1 MRKKFL
7 MLFCCFILLLIFQAK
22 GWSAISSSGF
32 SITGAVKQPIRL
44 TPEDLAKFQTIPVRL
59 NEVDSGKNFHG
70 VFNYQGVPLRSLLE
84 LACIQKEENE
94 FAEPLDMAIVIR
106 NKVGKQVV
114 LSWGEIFHRNPAEI
128 IIAFDYSPIMP
139 HRPEGY
145 DKWSNLLERPVGFS
159 KLVLANDF
167 NTDRC
172 MEEITSMEV
181 VDLNPRLKQNKITDL
196 QSLSFTISGS
206 VKTPLVI
213 SDLTAYPREEVVIKD
228 IGAGKGYRG
237 LNKVSGVPLAKILE
251 IAGAPMDINT
261 VYLVSAPDGYRS
273 LLSFGE
279 LFLNPAGKRIL
290 IADQIDNQPL
300 EKNGKFKL
308 VLPDDLSSD
317 RTVKAVDNLEVIN
330 LKASPKVYIIS
341 VGCADTSLITLEA
354 LNYLNKTDA
363 VVCSEDIAERYAF
376 YIGHRPV
383 LFDPF
388 KMLKPKSDKD
398 GEVKKIS
405 HQEREKLKAQKV
417 DEAVRMIREMLDQG
431 KSVALLE
438 YGDPSVYGGFRG
450 INAAFADAE
459 KQYVPGVSA
468 FNAAN
473 ALIGKEM
480 ACKGSIVLS
489 SPWALKENPSL
500 IKSVAG
506 QGDTLAIFMG
516 LREVEDLIPLL
527 KKYYPGTAPVSF
539 AIRAGYSNSKR
550 LIKTTLDKALKA
562 AREENEGK
570 ESWLGMIYIGSCLE

>member
-1 MRKKFL
+1 
-7 MLFCCFILLLIFQAK
+7 LFCCLHSASHFSGE
-22 GWSAISSSGF
+22 GWSAVSSSGF
-32 SITGAVKQPIRL
+32 SIIGAVKQPIRL
-44 TPEDLAKFQTIPVRL
+44 TPEDLAKFQSIHVRL

-70 VFNYQGVPLRSLLE
+70 AFNYQGVPLRSLLE

-196 QSLSFTISGS
+196 QSFSFTISGS

-273 LLSFGE
+273 LF
-279 LFLNPAGKRIL
+279 I
-290 IADQIDNQPL
+290 
-300 EKNGKFKL
+300 
-308 VLPDDLSSD
+308 
-317 RTVKAVDNLEVIN
+317 
-330 LKASPKVYIIS
+330 
-341 VGCADTSLITLEA
+341 
-354 LNYLNKTDA
+354 
-363 VVCSEDIAERYAF
+363 
-376 YIGHRPV
+376 
-383 LFDPF
+383 
-388 KMLKPKSDKD
+388 
-398 GEVKKIS
+398 
-405 HQEREKLKAQKV
+405 
-417 DEAVRMIREMLDQG
+417 
-431 KSVALLE
+431 
-438 YGDPSVYGGFRG
+438 FRG
-450 INAAFADAE
+450 IVFE
-459 KQYVPGVSA
+459 SRRQT
-468 FNAAN
+468 
-473 ALIGKEM
+473 
-480 ACKGSIVLS
+480 
-489 SPWALKENPSL
+489 NP
-500 IKSVAG
+500 
-506 QGDTLAIFMG
+506 DC
-516 LREVEDLIPLL
+516 RPN
-527 KKYYPGTAPVSF
+527 
-539 AIRAGYSNSKR
+539 R
-550 LIKTTLDKALKA
+550 
-562 AREENEGK
+562 
-570 ESWLGMIYIGSCLE
+570 